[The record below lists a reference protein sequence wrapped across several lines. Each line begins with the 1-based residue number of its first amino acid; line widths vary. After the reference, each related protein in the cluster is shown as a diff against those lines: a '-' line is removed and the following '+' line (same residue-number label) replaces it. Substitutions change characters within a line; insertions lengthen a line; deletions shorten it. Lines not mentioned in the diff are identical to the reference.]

1 MRQCLPL
8 GLSGLFFGLLGAL
21 SIVFGADQSAA
32 QTHEAHEHGV
42 AQLNVAVESSQ
53 VELDLDSPLINFI
66 SFEHPPSTPEQK
78 EEVRRLGETLAGYGE
93 LFILTPEAGCKASG
107 LALSSENI
115 EASLLPPGTLADD
128 AHGHAEGGH
137 VHGDHDGEAGHGEHH
152 EAGHDHEDGEHEHG
166 DLEGRFVFSCQKPE
180 ALKSLEIKLFEKFPS
195 LESINV
201 QLVSDKGQRAA
212 SLNSKS
218 PAINW

>member
-8 GLSGLFFGLLGAL
+8 GLSGLFFGLSGAL
-21 SIVFGADQSAA
+21 LIIFGADQLTA
-32 QTHEAHEHGV
+32 QTHEAHEHGI
-42 AQLNVAVESSQ
+42 AQLNVAVENSQ

-78 EEVRRLGETLAGYGE
+78 EEVKRLGQTLAGYGE
-93 LFILTPEAGCKASG
+93 LFILTPEAGCTASG
-107 LALSSENI
+107 LALSSDNI
-115 EASLLPPGTLADD
+115 EASLLPPSTLADD
-128 AHGHAEGGH
+128 DHKSGDSGHI
-137 VHGDHDGEAGHGEHH
+137 HGDHGEEAEHGEHH
-152 EAGHDHEDGEHEHG
+152 EAGHDHEDGDHEHG

-195 LESINV
+195 LESIDI

-218 PAINW
+218 PSINW